1 MSLIIWLSI
10 ALLIS
15 VSINVVLFR
24 LSQEQSEKLF
34 IISENMSDLM
44 EMLKSFQNHLK
55 TVYELEAFYGDE
67 TLEFLLKHAIS
78 LNSILEQQYND
89 VTNIADPI
97 EYEITTEEQQNEQ
110 KEETAGQQQKH
121 VFYAGARRRDN

>member
-78 LNSILEQQYND
+78 LNSILEQQYGD
-89 VTNIADPI
+89 ITNIADPI
-97 EYEITTEEQQNEQ
+97 EYEIITEEEQNEQ
-110 KEETAGQQQKH
+110 KEEYGPKEKH